1 MTKLQKRWNLDKMK
15 IKVLQILEQRVKPFL
30 TMNCLLLDFPNP
42 TNSNKKRQ
50 DIRSWSF
57 IISKEISLDISFG
70 VLVKTSYL
78 CWLL

>member
-15 IKVLQILEQRVKPFL
+15 IKVLQILEQRLKPFL
-30 TMNCLLLDFPNP
+30 TMNCLMLDFPNP
-42 TNSNKKRQ
+42 MDSNKKRQ
-50 DIRSWSF
+50 DIRNWSF
-57 IISKEISLDISFG
+57 IISKEVSLDISFG